1 MLPDFPGKASGTA
14 KWLLTEEER
23 RVAVLRMQRDRTSET
38 EERRS
43 VWYGLKLAVT
53 DYRTWILV
61 CCSFQVQGQMTC
73 LTPSFQ
79 VVMLIANHTAYGFS
93 YFYPTIV
100 SGLNLGSRTITLV
113 LTAPPY
119 LLAAC
124 SALAVAYSSDR
135 NNERGWHVS
144 VPMSFAVIGF
154 IISVATLNVGARY
167 FASFVFICGCY
178 SSNAGVFSWA
188 SSTLNQTPEKKAAA
202 VALINL
208 MSQLGNIWSPYCKH

>member
-1 MLPDFPGKASGTA
+1 
-14 KWLLTEEER
+14 
-23 RVAVLRMQRDRTSET
+23 
-38 EERRS
+38 
-43 VWYGLKLAVT
+43 
-53 DYRTWILV
+53 
-61 CCSFQVQGQMTC
+61 
-73 LTPSFQ
+73 
-79 VVMLIANHTAYGFS
+79 MLIANHTAYGFS

-100 SGLNLGSRTITLV
+100 SGFNLGSRTITLV

-119 LLAAC
+119 LLATC
-124 SALAVAYSSDR
+124 SAFAVAYSSDK

-144 VPMSFAVIGF
+144 VPMGFAVIGF

-167 FASFVFICGCY
+167 FASFIFICGCY

-208 MSQLGNIWSPYCKH
+208 MSQLGNIWSPYCKMSCSLSCCNGGVDLKLTKDSFSGTRRSAICHGYDTNDGLRCAERYDLHGHEVLVAAPQSSNTGRLRGSR